1 MLTRWKKSNVGKIH
15 MSKAAYLLPKN
26 ISADDANSRWEQSL
40 ALYLTFTEIWINN
53 PKLAKQAG
61 RRVKEL
67 VMPIA
72 EVRQLHL
79 HDLN

>member
-1 MLTRWKKSNVGKIH
+1 
-15 MSKAAYLLPKN
+15 MSKATYLSPKN
-26 ISADDANSRWEQSL
+26 ISAEDANCRWEQAI

-72 EVRQLHL
+72 EVQQLHL